1 MNRKAVLSIVMAGV
15 LWGIIS
21 LFVRPLSAAGF
32 GPMSISLIRLAVA
45 AVCFVGVLLVKD
57 PRKLRVRPR
66 DLWIFAC
73 TGIVSV
79 VLFNSCYFY
88 AMANGPASVAVVL
101 LYTSPV
107 FILLLSA
114 AFFHE
119 RITPAKWIAV
129 ALTTGGCAA
138 VSGLTAGTP
147 AVPPLVLLAG
157 VGSGLFYGL
166 YSIFGK
172 LALARYEASTVTA
185 YTFLFGLLG
194 SLPLG
199 DLPDTVTRLAG
210 RPDLCLLGLGIGLV
224 STVLPYFFYTW
235 GLQRMEPGRAAI
247 LVTVEPLVGA
257 VIGITVFRESADGW
271 RILGMA
277 LILTAIL
284 LLNLPKKAQTA

>member
-1 MNRKAVLSIVMAGV
+1 MAGV

-21 LFVRPLSAAGF
+21 LFVRPLSAAGL

-57 PRKLRVRPR
+57 PRKLCVRPR